1 LCIQD
6 HVGACRRLIVVLGP
20 VLFSFPYI
28 QQYRRFNNKK
38 WYKAV
43 SVTSFTFFDLLFINR
58 FYNTNF
64 ILFYFIFLSRHE
76 EILVNLKQVLKASDP
91 QEARMT

>member
-1 LCIQD
+1 
-6 HVGACRRLIVVLGP
+6 VGARKRLIVVLGP